1 MCLSIVYHDERML
14 EEIECMTEEIPGV
27 VRVWKVVRRKM
38 MAFPRPAEISLY
50 NPDPP
55 ESDLKLPYTRYCW
68 VALNYPSQ
76 LLEGYREASLGFCHC
91 QKQHAKY
98 WTGFH
103 GFLNPYQA
111 FGVWASCKR
120 FKKADGKFLISLLI
134 EKNWI
139 TAVGEQGSTLIVV
152 SSAIF
157 GPTYPYTEARI
168 EDYLAWRKQHQSTR
182 PDYTVVCNKQ
192 NLVTV

>member
-14 EEIECMTEEIPGV
+14 EEIECMTEEIPGIM
-27 VRVWKVVRRKM
+27 RVWKVVRRKM

-55 ESDLKLPYTRYCW
+55 ESDLRLPYTRYCW

-76 LLEGYREASLGFCHC
+76 LLEGYREATIGFCHC
-91 QKQHAKY
+91 NGKHAKY

-103 GFLNPYQA
+103 SIFDEYQA
-111 FGVWASCKR
+111 FEARRIYHPSNKVYGR
-120 FKKADGKFLISLLI
+120 FVISLLI

-139 TAVGEQGSTLIVV
+139 TAVGETEGLYIVV

-157 GPTYPYTEARI
+157 GPTYPY
-168 EDYLAWRKQHQSTR
+168 KNTR
-182 PDYTVVCNKQ
+182 PNYATVCNKQ
-192 NLVTV
+192 NLITV